1 MPSRLPLAALLVSLS
16 GCPFFW
22 YPQEPVPSDDD
33 GGGSFV
39 EEDAG
44 LNEDAGVRRG
54 LDRAACTWNGK
65 KLFGRVRYVTSSA
78 DVRVKVVTS
87 LPRLRVKRVSSLP
100 NECGEWQEVDSFPD
114 LKVQLVDGL
123 EDFDVEYVDAFP
135 GLN

>member
-1 MPSRLPLAALLVSLS
+1 MPPRPVLAALLVSLS
-16 GCPFFW
+16 GCPFFFS
-22 YPQEPVPSDDD
+22 PQEPEPSVDD
-33 GGGSFV
+33 GGGFV
-39 EEDAG
+39 LEDDAG
-44 LNEDAGVRRG
+44 TSDDAGVRRG

-65 KLFGRVRYVTSSA
+65 KLSGRVRYVTSSP

-123 EDFDVEYVDAFP
+123 EDLDVEYVDAFP